1 MIKNTSFDVAAL
13 VVLGLLFLSCILRKM
28 TNGLSNRL
36 FLVGLGVAMC
46 ATSFDIFA
54 VNLDNANSS
63 NAAALYFAHSG
74 YLITHCL
81 SAPVYFLFVISLTD
95 TWHKLKNN
103 RLFQV
108 VLVVPFALVLIALTT
123 NAKTQLV
130 FTVEGGYKRGLLFPM
145 LYITTLLYVTMY
157 VVYIIRYINLF
168 SLSKIISISALVPIG
183 LLTMLIQM
191 VSPSTLIE
199 MFGGAVS
206 MLIVSVG
213 VQRPEDFIDTFT
225 GLMRHSA
232 YAEDMKRVETV
243 GKHVNIIMI
252 NIGNFSLLQS
262 MVGYDQATEI
272 LGKIGYKLRNINR
285 KIHGNADLYY
295 LDRGR
300 FRMVFSQTSRDKA
313 ETAAEMVIEKLKH
326 KFTFNGQDINLF
338 PFVVLARYPDEI
350 ENFKSL
356 MSFGMDFHENTHYTG
371 KVMPASEVYDQ
382 KKLDIVNNIDRIVDR
397 AFTENNFKVYYQ
409 PIYSVERQKFVSAE
423 ALLRLIDNDYGFIS
437 PDLFIPASEKSGA
450 IHRIGEFVFEEVCRF
465 IASDEFEQL
474 GLDYI
479 EVNLSV
485 AQCMHGDLANKTIA
499 ILEKYGVSSDK
510 INLEITETAASYT
523 QKVMTEN
530 LEKLSEAGIKF
541 SLDDYGTG
549 YSNMKRVIQLPL
561 EIIKLDKSFVDEMNN
576 PKMWIFLGN
585 TVKMMKDMDMKIV
598 VEGVETQEMLDKFTE
613 IKCDYIQ
620 GYFFSKPIP
629 KDDFVKFIMENKD
642 KNKK

>member
-1 MIKNTSFDVAAL
+1 MTKNTSFDMAAF
-13 VVLGLLFLSCILRKM
+13 VVLGILFLSCILRKM
-28 TNGLSNRL
+28 TSGHSNRL
-36 FLVGLGVAMC
+36 FLLSLGIAMC
-46 ATSFDIFA
+46 ATGFDIFA
-54 VNLDNANSS
+54 VNLDNAQSENI
-63 NAAALYFAHSG
+63 AALYFAHSG

-81 SAPVYFLFVISLTD
+81 SSPLYFLFIVSLTD
-95 TWHKLKNN
+95 TWHKLKKN

-108 VLVVPFALVLIALTT
+108 VIILPFMVVLAALIT
-123 NAKTQLV
+123 NVKTQLV
-130 FTVEGGYKRGLLFPM
+130 FTVEGGYKRGRLFCI
-145 LYITTLLYVTMY
+145 LYIVTVFYVLLYI
-157 VVYIIRYINLF
+157 VYIIRYRKLF
-168 SLSKIISISALVPIG
+168 SLTKIVSVSALIPIG
-183 LLTMLIQM
+183 VLAMVIQM
-191 VSPSTLIE
+191 IFPNYLIE

-232 YAEDMKRVETV
+232 YADDMKRAALV

-252 NIGNFSLLQS
+252 NIGNYSLLQN

-272 LGKIGYKLRNINR
+272 LGKIGDKLRSVNR
-285 KIHGNADLYY
+285 KIRSRADLYY

-300 FRMVFSQTSRDKA
+300 FRMVFPQDSRNKA
-313 ETAAEMVIEKLKH
+313 ERAAELVMEKLKH
-326 KFTFNGQDINLF
+326 KFTCNGQDINLF

-356 MSFGMDFHENTHYTG
+356 MSFGMNFHENTHYSG

-382 KKLDIVNNIDRIVDR
+382 KKLNIVNDIDRIVDR
-397 AFTENNFKVYYQ
+397 AFKSNNFKVYYQ
-409 PIYSVERQKFVSAE
+409 PIYSVEEKKFVSAE
-423 ALLRLIDNDYGFIS
+423 ALLRLIDDEYGFIS
-437 PDLFIPASEKSGA
+437 PELFIPASEKSGA
-450 IHRIGEFVFEEVCRF
+450 IHRIGEFVFEEVCKF
-465 IASDEFEQL
+465 IAGDDFEQL

-485 AQCMHGDLANKTIA
+485 AQCMHGDLANKVIS
-499 ILEKYGVSSDK
+499 ILKKYNVSSDR

-530 LEKLSEAGIKF
+530 LEKLSDAGIKF

-561 EIIKLDKSFVDEMNN
+561 EIIKLDKSFVDEINN
-576 PKMWIFLGN
+576 PRMWVFLNN
-585 TVKMMKDMDMKIV
+585 TVKMMKDMNMKIV
-598 VEGVETQEMLDKFTE
+598 VEGVETQEMLDKFSE

-629 KDDFVKFIMENKD
+629 KDEFVKFILENK
-642 KNKK
+642 NK